1 MSERGLRVVAWVAAG
16 VSVAVSFAGLVLTL
30 GDDHPGVTG
39 PPLLG
44 ATNGVFLIVTALV
57 ILDHQPRQAVGWT
70 LGASGAGMAATGLL
84 VALAIRS
91 TGAGADDLEWV
102 AGLTGSIA
110 FATGAVTFLIFPTGA
125 VASGRWAKR
134 LTWSLFA
141 LLALG
146 LVVGAI
152 ASWTIR
158 GPVLEGYMVDDVV
171 PEPVPDALG
180 IVLATDQFA
189 SLAWVIGL
197 GSILARYLRANGE
210 RRQQLAWAVLGITA
224 TVALLVPGYAYL
236 GPWVQYVAAIPLVT
250 GLLVAMRRSS
260 LFGADAIVRV
270 AARYGLL
277 SVMLATVYVA
287 VVVTVGAAADA
298 AGARSSVP
306 VAAATLAATLAFAPL
321 RLVAQRA
328 IDRRF
333 DRRAWEAVRRVDDA
347 ARRLR
352 DGEIDTVEMEHELRI
367 AVGDPSLSVTYVLPS
382 GDRVDHRGAPV
393 AVPASVDEATA
404 LPHRVV
410 HGVEIAGRRVAE
422 VDLDAGVAAAEP
434 TLVAAALAAAAL
446 CLENGGLRAGAAAQ
460 LSEVE
465 RSRSRLAAA
474 GDRER
479 RRIERDL
486 HDGAQQRLVALALRL
501 RMLQR
506 RSVDDPHGAAEG
518 LDRAVDEVHVVID
531 ELRALTQGLLPAV
544 LHDEGLAV
552 ALRTVTAEL
561 PVPVDLDVVD
571 GRLPVEVESTTWFF
585 VCEGLTNA
593 MKHAAPSRVEVT
605 VAREGDRLVVEVRDD
620 GRGGAHERDGGG
632 LQGLRDRIAAIG
644 GALDV
649 GVGRPGTVLRAELPC
664 AS

>member
-1 MSERGLRVVAWVAAG
+1 MRVAAWVAAG
-16 VSVAVSFAGLVLTL
+16 VSASVGFAGFLLALV
-30 GDDHPGVTG
+30 DDHPGVTG

-44 ATNGVFLIVTALV
+44 ATNGVILIVTALV

-70 LGASGAGMAATGLL
+70 LGTSGAGMAVTGLL

-91 TGAGADDLEWV
+91 TGAGADVLEWV
-102 AGLTGSIA
+102 AGVAGSTA

-125 VASGRWAKR
+125 VASGRWARR
-134 LTWSLFA
+134 LTWSLFV

-146 LVVGAI
+146 LLVGAV

-171 PEPVPDALG
+171 PEPVPTGLG
-180 IVLATDQFA
+180 IVLAADQIA
-189 SLAWVIGL
+189 SLAWVVGL
-197 GSILARYLRANGE
+197 GSILVRYVRANGE

-224 TVALLVPGYAYL
+224 TVSLLVPGYAYL

-250 GLLVAMRRSS
+250 GLMVAMRRSS

-270 AARYGLL
+270 AARYALL
-277 SVMLATVYVA
+277 SVMLAAVYFTVVVA
-287 VVVTVGAAADA
+287 VGTAVDA
-298 AGARSSVP
+298 VGARSSVP
-306 VAAATLAATLAFAPL
+306 VAVATLAAALAFSPL
-321 RLVAQRA
+321 RRIAQRA

-333 DRRAWEAVRRVDDA
+333 DRRGWEAVRRVDAA
-347 ARRLR
+347 ARHLR
-352 DGEIDTVEMEHELRI
+352 DGEIDTAEMEDELRT
-367 AVGDPSLSVTYVLPS
+367 AVGDPSLTVTYVLPS

-393 AVPASVDEATA
+393 PVPESVDEVTA
-404 LPHRVV
+404 LPHRVI

-422 VDLDAGVAAAEP
+422 IELDGALAAAEP
-434 TLVAAALAAAAL
+434 TLVAAALAAGAL
-446 CLENGGLRAGAAAQ
+446 CMENGGLRAGAAVQ

-501 RMLQR
+501 RMIQR
-506 RSVDDPHGAAEG
+506 RSVDDPHGATEG
-518 LDRAVDEVHVVID
+518 LDRAVDEVHLVID

-552 ALRTVTAEL
+552 ALRTATAEL
-561 PVPVDLDVVD
+561 PVPVDLDVVG
-571 GRLPVEVESTTWFF
+571 GRFPVDVESTTWFL

-593 MKHAAPSRVEVT
+593 MKHASPSRVEVT

-632 LQGLRDRIAAIG
+632 LQGLRDRVAAIG

-649 GVGRPGTVLRAELPC
+649 GAGRPGTVLRAELPC